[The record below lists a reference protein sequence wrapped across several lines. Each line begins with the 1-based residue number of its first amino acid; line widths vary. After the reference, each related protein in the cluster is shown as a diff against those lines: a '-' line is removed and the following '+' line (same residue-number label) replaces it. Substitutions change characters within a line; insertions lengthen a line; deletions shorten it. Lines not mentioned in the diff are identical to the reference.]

1 MHSMTGFGRSI
12 LERDGIQCIMEIK
25 TLNNRYRDFYF
36 RLPEN
41 VRPLEDLLRQKCQ
54 EQILRGRIE
63 LSVNIKNS
71 NKNDYIFSIDSELFE
86 KIYNE
91 MNEYSEKYFE
101 REVNFSDLLGFKE
114 LFQLE
119 EKKQDEDFLKAI
131 LLETLTEALELT
143 IESRRI
149 EGENLKKDLSQQL
162 NNMTM
167 SLEKI
172 ERLYFSLESNIRETL
187 RSRLEET
194 IKDQRIDEDRLY
206 QEICFIADRAD
217 IHEEIVRLNSHIKY
231 FEQTM
236 EEVGEIGRK
245 LDFITQEMNREIN
258 TINSKSIDDKI
269 IKEGIQIKSNIE
281 KIKEQVQNIE

>member
-12 LERDGIQCIMEIK
+12 LEKDGIQCIMEIK

-36 RLPEN
+36 RLPES
-41 VRPLEDLLRQKCQ
+41 VRPLEDLVRQKCQ

-63 LSVNIKNS
+63 LSVNIKNL
-71 NKNDYIFSIDSELFE
+71 NENDYIFSIDSELFE
-86 KIYNE
+86 KIYCE
-91 MNEYSEKYFE
+91 MNKYSEKYFE
-101 REVNFSDLLGFKE
+101 KEIRFADLLGFKE

-119 EKKQDEDFLKAI
+119 EKKQDEDLLKEI
-131 LLETLTEALELT
+131 LLESLTEALKLT
-143 IESRRI
+143 IESRRL
-149 EGENLKKDLSQQL
+149 EGENLKKDLTQQL
-162 NNMTM
+162 DDMKM

-172 ERLYFSLESNIRETL
+172 EEIYSGLEDKVRENL
-187 RSRLEET
+187 KSRLEET
-194 IKDQRIDEDRLY
+194 MKDQRIDEDRLY